1 MDRNEQ
7 LFSEAQKFIPGGVNS
22 PVRAFRQV
30 GGTPLFMSSA
40 RGAYLYGEDGRKYID
55 YINSWGPMILGHRH
69 ASVVKAVSQQIEKG
83 FSYGAPTAMETEIA
97 KLITT
102 MVPNVDMVRM
112 VNSGTEACMSAVRLA
127 RGFTGRTKLLKF
139 EGHYHGHAD
148 MFLKKAGSG
157 MATLGIKLAGG
168 VPTAVTDDTLV
179 ASFNNKEEVLT
190 ILSQHGSELAA
201 IIVEP
206 VAGNMGCV
214 PPQPGFLEM
223 LREECTR
230 HGIVLIFDEV
240 MTGFRLAKGGAQQV
254 YNINADL
261 VTFGK
266 IIGGGLPVGAFAGKK
281 EIMSRVAPLGDVY
294 QAGTLSGNPLAM
306 AAGFSTLQYLNDN
319 ESVYESLENKG
330 QKLSD
335 GMKEIAYAKSVPLS
349 VNHKGSMISI
359 HFTDGGVRDF
369 NDAKRGDNDTFK
381 KYFHFMLEA
390 GIYLPPSAYESW
402 FICSALSDNDIQYT
416 LEMTEKF
423 FNGLKP

>member
-1 MDRNEQ
+1 MERNEQ
-7 LFSEAQKFIPGGVNS
+7 LFAEAQKYIPGGVNS

-40 RGAYLYGEDGRKYID
+40 KGAYLYGEDGRKYID

-69 ASVVKAVSQQIEKG
+69 PHVVKAVTQQLEKG
-83 FSYGAPTAMETEIA
+83 FSYGAPTEMETTIA
-97 KLITT
+97 RLITT
-102 MVPNVDMVRM
+102 MVPSVEMVRM

-127 RGFTGRTKLLKF
+127 RGFTGRSKVLKF

-157 MATLGIKLAGG
+157 MATLDIKVAGG
-168 VPTAVTDDTLV
+168 VPVAVTDDTLV
-179 ASFNNKEEVLT
+179 ASFNNRDEVLN
-190 ILSQHGSELAA
+190 IFSQQGSEIAA
-201 IIVEP
+201 VIVEP

-214 PPQPGFLEM
+214 LPAEGFLEM

-240 MTGFRLAKGGAQQV
+240 MTGFRLAKGGAQELYGIV
-254 YNINADL
+254 ADL

-266 IIGGGLPVGAFAGKK
+266 IIGGGMPVGAFGGKRD
-281 EIMSRVAPLGDVY
+281 IMSRVAPLGDVY
-294 QAGTLSGNPLAM
+294 QAGTLSGNPVAM
-306 AAGFSTLQYLNDN
+306 AAGYATLQFLNDN
-319 ESVYESLENKG
+319 DTVYASLEAKG
-330 QKLSD
+330 KKLAD
-335 GMKEIAYAKSVPLS
+335 GMKDISFAKNVPLV
-349 VNHKGSMISI
+349 VNQKGSMISI
-359 HFTDGGVRDF
+359 HFTDGEVKDF
-369 NDAKRGDNDTFK
+369 NDAKRGDNETFK

-402 FICSALSDNDIQYT
+402 FISAALSENDLQYT

-423 FNGLKP
+423 VNSIR

>member
-1 MDRNEQ
+1 MNRNEQ
-7 LFSEAQKFIPGGVNS
+7 LFSEAQKYIPGGVNS

-40 RGAYLYGEDGRKYID
+40 KGAYLYGEDGRKYID

-69 ASVVKAVSQQIEKG
+69 PNVVKAVSQQVEKG
-83 FSYGAPTAMETEIA
+83 FSYGAPTEMETSVA
-97 KLITT
+97 RLITT
-102 MVPNVDMVRM
+102 MVPNVDMIRM

-148 MFLKKAGSG
+148 LFLKKAGSG

-168 VPTAVTDDTLV
+168 VPAAVTDDTII
-179 ASFNNKEEVLT
+179 AGFNNKEEVLQ
-190 ILSQHGSELAA
+190 IFSQQGSELAA
-201 IIVEP
+201 VIVEP

-214 PPQPGFLEM
+214 PPEAGFLEM
-223 LREECTR
+223 LREQCTR
-230 HGIVLIFDEV
+230 HGVMLIFDEV
-240 MTGFRLAKGGAQQV
+240 MTGFRLAKGGAQEV
-254 YNINADL
+254 YKVDADL

-266 IIGGGLPVGAFAGKK
+266 IIGGGLPVGAFAGRS

-306 AAGFSTLQYLNDN
+306 SAGFATLQYLAEN
-319 ESVYESLENKG
+319 ESVYRSLELKG
-330 QKLSD
+330 QQLAD
-335 GMKEIAYAKSVPLS
+335 GMKDISKTKNIPLV
-349 VNHKGSMISI
+349 VNQKGSMISI
-359 HFTDGGVRDF
+359 HFTEGEVKNF

-381 KYFHFMLEA
+381 KYFHFMLDA

-402 FICSALSDNDIQYT
+402 FLCSALSDNDLHYT

-423 FNGLKP
+423 LETL

>member
-1 MDRNEQ
+1 MSRNEQ
-7 LFSEAQKFIPGGVNS
+7 LFSEAQKYIPGGVNS

-40 RGAYLYGEDGRKYID
+40 KGAYLFGEDGRKYID

-69 ASVVKAVSQQIEKG
+69 PHVTKAVAAQIEKG
-83 FSYGAPTAMETEIA
+83 FSYGAPTEMETSVA

-102 MVPNVDMVRM
+102 MVPNVDMIRM

-127 RGFTGRTKLLKF
+127 RGYTGRTKLLKF

-157 MATLGIKLAGG
+157 MATLGIRIAGG
-168 VPTAVTDDTLV
+168 IPTVVTDDTLV
-179 ASFNNKEEVLT
+179 CSFNNTEEVKT
-190 ILSQHGSELAA
+190 ILSQQGGDIAA
-201 IIVEP
+201 VIVEP

-214 PPQPGFLEM
+214 PPKPGFLEM

-240 MTGFRLAKGGAQQV
+240 MTGFRLAKGGAQEA
-254 YNINADL
+254 YNVAADL
-261 VTFGK
+261 ITFGK
-266 IIGGGLPVGAFAGKK
+266 IIGGGLPVGAFAGKS

-294 QAGTLSGNPLAM
+294 QAGTLSGNPIAM
-306 AAGFSTLQYLNDN
+306 SAGFATLQFLNDN
-319 ESVYESLENKG
+319 DPVYGLLDNKG
-330 QKLSD
+330 KQLAD
-335 GMKEIAYAKSVPLS
+335 GMKDLSASKSIPLV
-349 VNHKGSMISI
+349 VNQKGSMISI
-359 HFTDGGVRDF
+359 HFTEGEVNDF
-369 NDAKRGDNDTFK
+369 NDAKRGDNERFK
-381 KYFHFMLEA
+381 KYFHFMLDA

-402 FICSALSDNDIQYT
+402 FISHALSDNDLHYT

-423 FNGLKP
+423 LDTL

>member
-1 MDRNEQ
+1 MERNEQ
-7 LFSEAQKFIPGGVNS
+7 LFSEAQQYIPGGVNS

-30 GGTPLFMSSA
+30 GGTPLFMNSA
-40 RGAYLYGEDGRKYID
+40 KGAYLFGEDGRKYID
-55 YINSWGPMILGHRH
+55 FINSWGPMVLGHRH
-69 ASVVKAVSQQIEKG
+69 PQVTKAVATQLEKG
-83 FSYGAPTAMETEIA
+83 FSYGAPTEMETTIA
-97 KLITT
+97 KLITR
-102 MVPNVDMVRM
+102 MVPNIDMIRM

-127 RGFTGRTKLLKF
+127 RGYTGRTKIVKF

-157 MATLGIKLAGG
+157 MATLGIKMAGG
-168 VPTAVTDDTLV
+168 VPLAVTDDTLV
-179 ASFNNKEEVLT
+179 CSFNNAEEVQSTLA
-190 ILSQHGSELAA
+190 QHGSEIAA
-201 IIVEP
+201 VIVEP

-214 PPQPGFLEM
+214 PPKPGFLEM

-240 MTGFRLAKGGAQQV
+240 MTGFRLAKGGAQEV

-294 QAGTLSGNPLAM
+294 QAGTLSGNPIAM
-306 AAGFSTLQYLNDN
+306 SAGFATLQYLNDN
-319 ESVYESLENKG
+319 DSVYESLNTKG
-330 QKLSD
+330 QRLSD
-335 GMKEIAYAKSVPLS
+335 GMKELAYTKSVPLA

-359 HFTDGGVRDF
+359 HFTEGEVKDF
-369 NDAKRGDNDTFK
+369 NDAKRGDNDRFK

-402 FICSALSDNDIQYT
+402 FICSALSDNDIHYT

-423 FNGLKP
+423 FQSL

>member
-1 MDRNEQ
+1 MERNEQ
-7 LFSEAQKFIPGGVNS
+7 LFSEAQKYIPGGVNS

-40 RGAYLYGEDGRKYID
+40 KGAYLFGEDGRKYID

-69 ASVVKAVSQQIEKG
+69 PHVTKAVVQQLEKG
-83 FSYGAPTAMETEIA
+83 FSYGAPTEMETSIA
-97 KLITT
+97 KLITS
-102 MVPNVDMVRM
+102 MVPSVEMVRM
-112 VNSGTEACMSAVRLA
+112 VSSGTEACMSAVRLA
-127 RGFTGRTKLLKF
+127 RGHTGRSKILKF

-157 MATLGIKLAGG
+157 MATLGIKVAGG
-168 VPTAVTDDTLV
+168 VPLPVTDDTLV
-179 ASFNNKEEVLT
+179 ATFNNRDEVLN
-190 ILSQHGSELAA
+190 IFSQQGSEIAA
-201 IIVEP
+201 VIVEP

-214 PPQPGFLEM
+214 PPGEGFLEM

-240 MTGFRLAKGGAQQV
+240 MTGFRLAKGGAQESYGIV
-254 YNINADL
+254 ADL

-294 QAGTLSGNPLAM
+294 QAGTLSGNPVAM
-306 AAGFSTLQYLNDN
+306 AAGFATLQYLNDN
-319 ESVYESLENKG
+319 ETIFAALDKKG
-330 QKLSD
+330 QRLAE
-335 GMKEIAYAKSVPLS
+335 GMREIAKTRNVPLV
-349 VNHKGSMISI
+349 VNQKGSMISI
-359 HFTDGGVRDF
+359 HFTEGEVKDLDG
-369 NDAKRGDNDTFK
+369 AKKGDNERFR

-402 FICSALSDNDIQYT
+402 FICSALSDNDLQYT

-423 FNGLKP
+423 MRGSM

>member
-7 LFSEAQKFIPGGVNS
+7 LFSEAQKYIPGGVNS

-30 GGTPLFMSSA
+30 GGTPLFIRSA
-40 RGAYLYGEDGRKYID
+40 KGAYLFGEDDRKYID
-55 YINSWGPMILGHRH
+55 YINSWGPMVLGHRH
-69 ASVVKAVSQQIEKG
+69 PNVIKAVAAQVEKG
-83 FSYGAPTAMETEIA
+83 FSYGAPTEMETNIA

-102 MVPNVDMVRM
+102 MVPNIDMIRM

-127 RGFTGRTKLLKF
+127 RGYTGRTKLLKF

-157 MATLGIKLAGG
+157 MATLGITMAGG
-168 VPTAVTDDTLV
+168 VPSAVTDDTLV
-179 ASFNNKEEVLT
+179 CSFNNTDEVKD
-190 ILSQHGSELAA
+190 ILAQQGSEVAA
-201 IIVEP
+201 VIVEP

-214 PPQPGFLEM
+214 PPKPGFLEM

-240 MTGFRLAKGGAQQV
+240 MTGFRLAKGGAQEV

-266 IIGGGLPVGAFAGKK
+266 IIGGGLPVGAFGGKSG
-281 EIMSRVAPLGDVY
+281 IMSRVAPLGDVY
-294 QAGTLSGNPLAM
+294 QAGTLSGNPIAM
-306 AAGFSTLQYLNDN
+306 SAGFATLQYLNEND
-319 ESVYESLENKG
+319 SFYESLNKKG
-330 QKLSD
+330 QQLAE
-335 GMKEIAYAKSVPLS
+335 GMKELSFKKEIPLV
-349 VNHKGSMISI
+349 VNQKGSMISI
-359 HFTDGGVRDF
+359 HFTDGQVNDF
-369 NDAKRGDNDTFK
+369 NDAKRGDNERFK

-423 FNGLKP
+423 LTSIQ

>member
-7 LFSEAQKFIPGGVNS
+7 LFSDAQNYIPGGVNS
-22 PVRAFRQV
+22 PVRAFKQV

-40 RGAYLYGEDGRKYID
+40 KGAHLFGEDGRKYID

-69 ASVVKAVSQQIEKG
+69 PNVTKALVSQIEKG
-83 FSYGAPTAMETEIA
+83 FSYGAPTELETSVA

-127 RGFTGRTKLLKF
+127 RGYTGRTKLLKF

-157 MATLGIKLAGG
+157 MATLGIRMAGG
-168 VPTAVTDDTLV
+168 VPSAVTDDTLV
-179 ASFNNKEEVLT
+179 CGFNNFDEVTSILT
-190 ILSQHGSELAA
+190 QYGNELAA

-214 PPQPGFLEM
+214 PPKPGFLEM

-230 HGIVLIFDEV
+230 YGIVLIFDEV
-240 MTGFRLAKGGAQQV
+240 MTGFRLAKGGAQEA
-254 YNINADL
+254 YNIKADL

-266 IIGGGLPVGAFAGKK
+266 IIGGGLPVGAFAGGK
-281 EIMSRVAPLGDVY
+281 EIMGRVAPLGDVY
-294 QAGTLSGNPLAM
+294 QAGTLSGNPIAM
-306 AAGFSTLQYLNDN
+306 SAGFATLQFLNEN
-319 ESVYESLENKG
+319 PSLYQSLEKKG
-330 QKLSD
+330 KELAEGMSKLAAT
-335 GMKEIAYAKSVPLS
+335 KNVPLV
-349 VNHKGSMISI
+349 VNQKGSMISI
-359 HFTDGGVRDF
+359 HFTDGEVNDF
-369 NDAKRGDNDTFK
+369 NDAKRGDNETFR

-402 FICSALSDNDIQYT
+402 FICSVLSDNDLHYT

-423 FNGLKP
+423 LNTVK

>member
-7 LFSEAQKFIPGGVNS
+7 LFLEAQKYIPGGVNS

-40 RGAYLYGEDGRKYID
+40 KGAHLFGEDGRKYID

-69 ASVVKAVSQQIEKG
+69 PNVVKAVSQQVEKG
-83 FSYGAPTAMETEIA
+83 FSYGAPTEMETSLA

-102 MVPNVDMVRM
+102 MVPNVDMIRM

-127 RGFTGRTKLLKF
+127 RGFTGRMKLLKF

-168 VPTAVTDDTLV
+168 VPLAVTDDTII
-179 ASFNNKEEVLT
+179 AGFNNKEEVLN
-190 ILSQHGSELAA
+190 ILSQQGSEIAA
-201 IIVEP
+201 VIVEP

-214 PPQPGFLEM
+214 PPEPGFLEM
-223 LREECTR
+223 LREQCTS

-240 MTGFRLAKGGAQQV
+240 MTGFRLAKGGAQEV
-254 YNINADL
+254 YKIDADL

-281 EIMSRVAPLGDVY
+281 DIMSRVAPLGDVY

-306 AAGFSTLQYLNDN
+306 SAGFATLQYLNEN
-319 ESVYESLENKG
+319 VSVYQSLEEKG
-330 QKLSD
+330 QRLAD
-335 GMKEIAYAKSVPLS
+335 GMRELSKTKNIPLA
-349 VNHKGSMISI
+349 VNQKGSMISV
-359 HFTDGGVRDF
+359 HFTDGEVKDF

-381 KYFHFMLEA
+381 KYFHFMLDA

-402 FICSALSDNDIQYT
+402 FICSVLSDNDLHYT

-423 FNGLKP
+423 LGSL

>member
-7 LFSEAQKFIPGGVNS
+7 LFTEAQKFIPGGVNS

-69 ASVVKAVSQQIEKG
+69 PSVIKAVSQQVEKG
-83 FSYGAPTAMETEIA
+83 FSYGAPTEMETEIA
-97 KLITT
+97 KLIAGMT
-102 MVPNVDMVRM
+102 NVDMIRM

-127 RGFTGRTKLLKF
+127 RGFTSRTKLLKF

-168 VPTAVTDDTLV
+168 VPTGVTDDTLV
-179 ASFNNKEEVLT
+179 AAFNNTDEVLN

-230 HGIVLIFDEV
+230 YGIVLIFDEV
-240 MTGFRLAKGGAQQV
+240 MTGFRLAKGGAQQA
-254 YNINADL
+254 YNIKADL

-266 IIGGGLPVGAFAGKK
+266 IIGGGLPVGAFAGKQ

-306 AAGFSTLQYLNDN
+306 SAGYATLQYLNDT
-319 ESVYESLENKG
+319 ESFYESLEKKG
-330 QKLSD
+330 QKLAD
-335 GMKEIAYAKSVPLS
+335 GMKDVAFKKSVPLV

-359 HFTDGGVRDF
+359 HFTDGEVKDF
-369 NDAKRGDNDTFK
+369 NDAKRGDNDRFK

-402 FICSALSDNDIQYT
+402 FICAALSDNDIQYT

-423 FNGLKP
+423 LGTF

>member
-1 MDRNEQ
+1 MERNEQ
-7 LFSEAQKFIPGGVNS
+7 LFSEAQQYIPGGVNS

-30 GGTPLFMSSA
+30 GGTPLFMNSA
-40 RGAYLYGEDGRKYID
+40 KGAYLFGEDGRKYID
-55 YINSWGPMILGHRH
+55 FINSWGPMVLGHRH
-69 ASVVKAVSQQIEKG
+69 PQVTKAVATQLEKG
-83 FSYGAPTAMETEIA
+83 FSYGAPTEMETTIA
-97 KLITT
+97 KLITR
-102 MVPNVDMVRM
+102 MVPNIDMIRM

-127 RGFTGRTKLLKF
+127 RGYTGRTKIVKF

-157 MATLGIKLAGG
+157 MATLGIKMAGG
-168 VPTAVTDDTLV
+168 VPLAVTDDTLV
-179 ASFNNKEEVLT
+179 CSFNNAEEVQSTLA
-190 ILSQHGSELAA
+190 QHGSEIAA
-201 IIVEP
+201 VIVEP

-214 PPQPGFLEM
+214 PPKPGFLEM

-240 MTGFRLAKGGAQQV
+240 MTGFRLAKGGAQEM

-294 QAGTLSGNPLAM
+294 QAGTLSGNPIAM
-306 AAGFSTLQYLNDN
+306 SAGFATLQYLNDN
-319 ESVYESLENKG
+319 DSVYESLNTKG
-330 QKLSD
+330 QRLSD
-335 GMKEIAYAKSVPLS
+335 GMKELAYTKSVPLA

-359 HFTDGGVRDF
+359 HFTEGEVKDF
-369 NDAKRGDNDTFK
+369 NDAKRGDNDRFK

-402 FICSALSDNDIQYT
+402 FICSALSDNDIHYT

-423 FNGLKP
+423 FQSL

>member
-7 LFSEAQKFIPGGVNS
+7 LFLEAQQYIPGGVNS

-40 RGAYLYGEDGRKYID
+40 KGAYLYGEDGRKYID

-69 ASVVKAVSQQIEKG
+69 PSVMKAVLQQIEKG
-83 FSYGAPTAMETEIA
+83 FSYGAPTEMETSVA
-97 KLITT
+97 RLITG
-102 MVPNVDMVRM
+102 MVPNVDMIRM

-168 VPTAVTDDTLV
+168 VPSAVTDDTIV
-179 ASFNNKEEVLT
+179 ASFNNKEEVLN
-190 ILSQHGSELAA
+190 IFSQQGSELAA
-201 IIVEP
+201 VIVEP

-214 PPQPGFLEM
+214 LPAPGFLEI
-223 LREECTR
+223 LREQCTR
-230 HGIVLIFDEV
+230 NGIVLIFDEV
-240 MTGFRLAKGGAQQV
+240 MTGFRLAKGGAQEV
-254 YNINADL
+254 YNIEADL

-306 AAGFSTLQYLNDN
+306 SAGFATLQHLNDS
-319 ESVYESLENKG
+319 ESVYQSLEAKG
-330 QKLSD
+330 QQLAD
-335 GMKEIAYAKSVPLS
+335 GMRALSKKKNVPLA
-349 VNHKGSMISI
+349 VNQKGSMISI
-359 HFTDGGVRDF
+359 HFTEGEVKDF

-381 KYFHFMLEA
+381 KYFHFMLDA

-402 FICSALSDNDIQYT
+402 FICAVLSDNDIHYT

-423 FNGLKP
+423 LGTL

>member
-1 MDRNEQ
+1 MERNEQ
-7 LFSEAQKFIPGGVNS
+7 LFSEAQKYIPGGVNS

-40 RGAYLYGEDGRKYID
+40 KGAYLFGEDGRKYID
-55 YINSWGPMILGHRH
+55 FINSWGPMVLGHRH
-69 ASVVKAVSQQIEKG
+69 PHVTKAVAAQVEKG
-83 FSYGAPTAMETEIA
+83 FSYGAPTEMETSIA

-102 MVPNVDMVRM
+102 MVPNVEMVRM

-127 RGFTGRTKLLKF
+127 RGYTGRTKLLKF

-179 ASFNNKEEVLT
+179 CSFNNTDEVKG

-214 PPQPGFLEM
+214 PPKPGFLEM

-230 HGIVLIFDEV
+230 YGIVLIFDEV
-240 MTGFRLAKGGAQQV
+240 MTGFRLAKGGAQEV
-254 YNINADL
+254 YGVAADL

-294 QAGTLSGNPLAM
+294 QAGTLSGNPIAM
-306 AAGFSTLQYLNDN
+306 SAGFATLQYLADND
-319 ESVYESLENKG
+319 SVYTSLNDKG
-330 QKLSD
+330 QQLAD
-335 GMKEIAYAKSVPLS
+335 GMRAISASKNIPLV
-349 VNHKGSMISI
+349 VNQKGSMISI
-359 HFTDGGVRDF
+359 HFTEGEVNDF
-369 NDAKRGDNDTFK
+369 NDAKRGDNDRFK

-402 FICSALSDNDIQYT
+402 FICSALSDNDIHYT

-423 FNGLKP
+423 LASV

>member
-40 RGAYLYGEDGRKYID
+40 KGSYLFGEDGRKYID

-69 ASVVKAVSQQIEKG
+69 PLVTKAVAQQLEKG
-83 FSYGAPTAMETEIA
+83 FSYGAPTEMETSVA
-97 KLITT
+97 KLINS
-102 MVPNVDMVRM
+102 MVPNVDMIRM

-127 RGFTGRTKLLKF
+127 RGYTGRTKLLKF

-157 MATLGIKLAGG
+157 MATLGIKMAGG
-168 VPTAVTDDTLV
+168 VPGAVTDDTLV
-179 ASFNNKEEVLT
+179 AAFNNSKEVLG
-190 ILSQHGSELAA
+190 IFSQHGSELAA
-201 IIVEP
+201 VIVEP

-214 PPQPGFLEM
+214 PPKAGFLEM
-223 LREECTR
+223 LREQCTQ
-230 HGIVLIFDEV
+230 HGVVLIFDEV

-254 YNINADL
+254 YNIQADL

-266 IIGGGLPVGAFAGKK
+266 IIGGGLPVGAFGGRAD
-281 EIMSRVAPLGDVY
+281 IMNRVAPLGDVY
-294 QAGTLSGNPLAM
+294 QAGTLSGNPIAM
-306 AAGFSTLQYLNDN
+306 AAGFATLQYLNDN
-319 ESVYESLENKG
+319 DSVYESINKKG
-330 QKLSD
+330 QQLAD
-335 GMKEIAYAKSVPLS
+335 GMRELSTAKNVPLV
-349 VNHKGSMISI
+349 VNNKGSMISI
-359 HFTDGGVRDF
+359 HFTDGEVKDF
-369 NDAKRGDNDTFK
+369 DDAKRGDNETFK
-381 KYFHFMLEA
+381 KYFHFMLDA

-402 FICSALSDNDIQYT
+402 FICAALSENDVSYT

-423 FNGLKP
+423 IGGL

>member
-1 MDRNEQ
+1 MERNEQ
-7 LFSEAQKFIPGGVNS
+7 LFAEAQQYIPGGVNS

-40 RGAYLYGEDGRKYID
+40 KGAHLFGEDGRKYID
-55 YINSWGPMILGHRH
+55 YINSWGPMVLGHRH
-69 ASVVKAVSQQIEKG
+69 PNVTKAVAAQIEKG
-83 FSYGAPTAMETEIA
+83 FSYGAPTEMETSIA

-102 MVPNVDMVRM
+102 MVPNVEMVRM

-127 RGFTGRTKLLKF
+127 RGYTGRTKLLKF

-168 VPTAVTDDTLV
+168 VPVAVTDDTLV
-179 ASFNNKEEVLT
+179 CGFNNFDEVKSILT
-190 ILSQHGSELAA
+190 QHGDELAA

-214 PPQPGFLEM
+214 PPKEGFLEM

-230 HGIVLIFDEV
+230 YGIVLIFDEV
-240 MTGFRLAKGGAQQV
+240 MTGFRLAKGGAQEA
-254 YNINADL
+254 YNIKADL

-294 QAGTLSGNPLAM
+294 QAGTLSGNPIAM
-306 AAGFSTLQYLNDN
+306 SAGYATLQFLNDHD
-319 ESVYESLENKG
+319 SVYEALESKG
-330 QKLSD
+330 KKLAE
-335 GMKEIAYAKSVPLS
+335 GMKELAFSKSVPLV
-349 VNHKGSMISI
+349 VNQKGSMISI
-359 HFTDGGVRDF
+359 HFTEGEVNDF
-369 NDAKRGDNDTFK
+369 NDAKRGDNETFK
-381 KYFHFMLEA
+381 KYFHFMLDA

-402 FICSALSDNDIQYT
+402 FICSVLSDNDLQYT

-423 FNGLKP
+423 LDTVR

>member
-7 LFSEAQKFIPGGVNS
+7 LFSEAQKYIPGGVNS

-40 RGAYLYGEDGRKYID
+40 KGSYLFGEDGRKYID

-69 ASVVKAVSQQIEKG
+69 PSVVKALSAQVEKG
-83 FSYGAPTAMETEIA
+83 FSYGAPTEMETSLA

-168 VPTAVTDDTLV
+168 VPSAVTDDTIV
-179 ASFNNKEEVLT
+179 AGFNNKDEVLG
-190 ILSQHGSELAA
+190 ILSQQGNEIAA

-214 PPQPGFLEM
+214 PPEPGFLEM
-223 LREECTR
+223 LREQCTR
-230 HGIVLIFDEV
+230 NGIVLIFDEV
-240 MTGFRLAKGGAQQV
+240 MTGFRLAKGGAQEV

-261 VTFGK
+261 ITFGK

-306 AAGFSTLQYLNDN
+306 SAGFATLQYLNDN
-319 ESVYESLENKG
+319 DSVYQSLESKG
-330 QKLSD
+330 QRLAD
-335 GMKEIAYAKSVPLS
+335 GMRELSKSKNIPLV
-349 VNHKGSMISI
+349 VNQKGSMISI
-359 HFTDGGVRDF
+359 HFTDGDVNDF

-402 FICSALSDNDIQYT
+402 FICSALSDNDIHYT

-423 FNGLKP
+423 LGGL